1 MIKNLVYDFGKVLVD
16 YDYFVV
22 LDELFATHGQAEDF
36 YRHLMDD
43 GWNECLDREE
53 QPFEQIIHNMQQAMP
68 QYEKEIQGF
77 GDRYTEFVL
86 GEEKGMRTLLS
97 RLKQEGY
104 KLYGLTNW
112 CSKVHITMR
121 QYPIFQLLDGRLISS
136 EEHLVKP
143 EAAIYERICSKFGL
157 KAEECVFAD
166 DKKENIEAARQYG
179 MHGIVFSD
187 VQQYEREL
195 MDILA
200 KTGTVAK

>member
-1 MIKNLVYDFGKVLVD
+1 MIKNLLYDFGKVLVD

-22 LDELFATHGQAEDF
+22 LDDIFASHEEAEDF

-43 GWNECLDREE
+43 CWNERLDREE
-53 QPFEQIIHNMQQAMP
+53 RPFEQIIRDMQHAMP
-68 QYEKEIQGF
+68 QYEKEIQGL

-86 GEEKGMRTLLS
+86 GEMEGMRPLLT
-97 RLKQEGY
+97 RLKEKGY

-112 CSKVHITMR
+112 CSKVHITMP

-143 EAAIYERICSKFGL
+143 ETAIYERICSKFNL

-166 DKKENIEAARQYG
+166 DKIENVEAAKAYG
-179 MHGIVFSD
+179 MQGIWFRNSK
-187 VQQYEREL
+187 QYESDL
-195 MDILA
+195 NVLLA
-200 KTGTVAK
+200 K

>member
-1 MIKNLVYDFGKVLVD
+1 MIKNLLYDFGKVLVD

-22 LDELFATHGQAEDF
+22 LDDIFASHEQAEDF
-36 YRHLMDD
+36 YSHLMHDS
-43 GWNECLDREE
+43 WNERLDREVR
-53 QPFEQIIHNMQQAMP
+53 PFEQIICDMQQAMP

-86 GEEKGMRTLLS
+86 GEMEGMRTLLT
-97 RLKQEGY
+97 RLKEEGY

-112 CSKVHITMR
+112 CSKVHITMT

-143 EAAIYERICSKFGL
+143 EQAIYERICRKFNL

-166 DKKENIEAARQYG
+166 DKIENVEAAKAYG
-179 MHGIVFSD
+179 MQGIWFKD
-187 VQQYEREL
+187 AKQYEVEL
-195 MDILA
+195 KNILEC
-200 KTGTVAK
+200 TR

>member
-22 LDELFATHGQAEDF
+22 LDELFATHEQAEDF

-43 GWNECLDREE
+43 GWNERLDREE
-53 QPFEQIIHNMQQAMP
+53 RSFEQIIRDMQQAMP

-86 GEEKGMRTLLS
+86 GEMEGMRSLLS
-97 RLKQEGY
+97 RLKEQGY

-112 CSKVHITMR
+112 CSKVHITMT

-143 EAAIYERICSKFGL
+143 EQAIYERICRKFNL

-166 DKKENIEAARQYG
+166 DKIENVEAAKAYG
-179 MHGIVFSD
+179 MQGIWFKD
-187 VQQYEREL
+187 TKQYEVEL
-195 MDILA
+195 KNILA
-200 KTGTVAK
+200 CTR

>member
-1 MIKNLVYDFGKVLVD
+1 MIKNLIYDFGKVLVD

-22 LDELFATHGQAEDF
+22 LDELFASHEQAEDF

-43 GWNECLDREE
+43 GWNERLDREE
-53 QPFEQIIHNMQQAMP
+53 QPFEHIIRNMQQAMP

-77 GDRYTEFVL
+77 GDRYTDFVL
-86 GEEKGMRTLLS
+86 GEMKGMYHLLTS
-97 RLKQEGY
+97 LKEQGY

-112 CSKVHITMR
+112 CSKVHLTMK

-143 EAAIYERICSKFGL
+143 EAAIYERICSKFSL

-166 DKKENIEAARQYG
+166 DKIENVEAARAYG
-179 MHGIVFSD
+179 MHGIWFKD
-187 VQQYEREL
+187 AKQYEMEL
-195 MDILA
+195 KDILA
-200 KTGTVAK
+200 RQVLP

>member
-1 MIKNLVYDFGKVLVD
+1 MTKNLVYDFGKVLVD

-22 LDELFATHGQAEDF
+22 LDELFASHEQAKDF

-43 GWNECLDREE
+43 GWNERLDREE
-53 QPFEQIIHNMQQAMP
+53 RTFEQIIRDMQHAMP

-86 GEEKGMRTLLS
+86 GEMEGMRSLLT
-97 RLKQEGY
+97 RLKEQGY

-112 CSKVHITMR
+112 CSKVHITMT

-143 EAAIYERICSKFGL
+143 EQAIYERICSKFNL

-166 DKKENIEAARQYG
+166 DKIENVEAAKAYG
-179 MHGIVFSD
+179 MQGIWFKEAK
-187 VQQYEREL
+187 QYEAEL
-195 MDILA
+195 KDILA
-200 KTGTVAK
+200 R